1 MSPETLLL
9 VFLAFGLGGVLKGA
23 TGAGAPFLA
32 VPIMSILVD
41 VPFAVAVFLLPNLA
55 SNGWQVFRYRRDFPG
70 RGFALSFALAAMA
83 GAGFG
88 TVMLARL
95 DSAILTKTLAIVVLG
110 YVFFR
115 LRNPRWHLAQ
125 ATARKIVIPIGAL
138 GGIFQGAVVLSAP
151 ISVSFMN
158 AVGFDRRQFIAVMS
172 LYFLAMA
179 VVQLPT
185 QLALGILTPERV
197 LYGLIAILPLVLG
210 MPIGDLLGRRISRQ
224 AFDRVIMAILV
235 LLAVRLLF

>member
-1 MSPETLLL
+1 M
-9 VFLAFGLGGVLKGA
+9 
-23 TGAGAPFLA
+23 
-32 VPIMSILVD
+32 
-41 VPFAVAVFLLPNLA
+41 
-55 SNGWQVFRYRRDFPG
+55 
-70 RGFALSFALAAMA
+70 
-83 GAGFG
+83 
-88 TVMLARL
+88 
-95 DSAILTKTLAIVVLG
+95 
-110 YVFFR
+110 
-115 LRNPRWHLAQ
+115 
-125 ATARKIVIPIGAL
+125 IPIGAL
-138 GGIFQGAVVLSAP
+138 GGIFQGAVGLSAP

-224 AFDRVIMAILV
+224 AFDRVIMTILV

>member
-83 GAGFG
+83 GA
-88 TVMLARL
+88 A
-95 DSAILTKTLAIVVLG
+95 
-110 YVFFR
+110 
-115 LRNPRWHLAQ
+115 HQ
-125 ATARKIVIPIGAL
+125 IGAA
-138 GGIFQGAVVLSAP
+138 IDFRAC
-151 ISVSFMN
+151 
-158 AVGFDRRQFIAVMS
+158 RRVWFE
-172 LYFLAMA
+172 
-179 VVQLPT
+179 
-185 QLALGILTPERV
+185 G
-197 LYGLIAILPLVLG
+197 
-210 MPIGDLLGRRISRQ
+210 
-224 AFDRVIMAILV
+224 
-235 LLAVRLLF
+235 LAVDIEKLPQA